1 MLITCE
7 KANENLAQRNRITVN
22 SMMAAVSPAA
32 GKAGLT

>member
-7 KANENLAQRNRITVN
+7 KANENLAQRNCTIMY
-22 SMMAAVSPAA
+22 SMMVALSPAA

>member
-7 KANENLAQRNRITVN
+7 KANENLAQRNCTIVD
-22 SMMAAVSPAA
+22 SMMAVVSPAA